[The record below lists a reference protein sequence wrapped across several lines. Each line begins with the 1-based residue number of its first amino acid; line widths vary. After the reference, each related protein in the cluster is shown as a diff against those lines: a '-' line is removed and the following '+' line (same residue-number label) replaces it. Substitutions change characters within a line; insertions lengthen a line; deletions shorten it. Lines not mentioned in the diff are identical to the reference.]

1 MREQLV
7 DEPGADQLDAV
18 LALVLAAWALT
29 RRDTNWGLPVNMD
42 PLEGWIVGA

>member
-7 DEPGADQLDAV
+7 DEPGADRLDAV

-29 RRDTNWGLPVNMD
+29 RREMNWGLPADMD